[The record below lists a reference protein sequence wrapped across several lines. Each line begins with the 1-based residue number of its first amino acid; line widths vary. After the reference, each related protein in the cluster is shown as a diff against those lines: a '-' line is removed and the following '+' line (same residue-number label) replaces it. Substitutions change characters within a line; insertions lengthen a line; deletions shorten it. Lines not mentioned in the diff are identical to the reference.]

1 MDRAAWH
8 ARIVCGNEV
17 GAGFLVAGRRVLTC
31 AHVVR
36 WSDRAA
42 VTVTFPHARELGE
55 LSASVVAHGGWA
67 GEATDPGD
75 VAVLELDRDV
85 RLAPAGFAPP
95 DAAYTE
101 PYPRLIAYGFP
112 EGYDEG
118 TLAEYQAVSG
128 QLIAG
133 EWLELVAWHGH
144 GQPLEAGFSGAAA
157 TLPDGRVV
165 GMVTAS
171 SGTPRV
177 RKGRMLPLDV
187 MARYWPELGELVPTP
202 GHRDDARRRLY
213 ALLRRVGGA
222 GRAGDPNR
230 LYTAAVGAFGPPLP
244 PGGFSSLWAA
254 AAYVQWEV
262 PDPEAV
268 SRFAD
273 RLLDLLD
280 GGPAGSARRQ
290 APSAAE
296 ASCGPLAS
304 SASFASS
311 GPYSPPGFL
320 TTSGSPVSSGP
331 PMSSWSPMSSRS
343 PVTSQSPLS
352 WESPMSS
359 GSSVPAESPLSSESP
374 APPVSS
380 AWSPV
385 VVEID
390 HSGAGPDQVTVEVSA
405 YRDGQ
410 RRPVGAGRLPR
421 SGVRAYVQ
429 SRIDEA
435 VAHLAPHADELVTF
449 VLPREWLNEAVAR
462 WECSAEDSTPLG
474 CAYPLVV
481 TDRARHHSGRLR
493 HQLHKKWQRL
503 DSGRGVEVHR
513 IECGTQERPPSLR
526 KRLWDGDAGLAGFA
540 APPAAA
546 RQYFEVGLTVPVP
559 VLLWSRTGCPGT
571 GQENAPCSGS
581 GHRTEAR
588 TGHELAPGS
597 GHEIPPG
604 SGHGPGHEVPPGT
617 GHEDPRCPGSAFL
630 DQLTASVADVPA
642 AELPRHILS
651 LRLTADAADEPELHW
666 ARDLQLLWDDPR
678 CFPEPAA
685 SLHSPVA

>member
-1 MDRAAWH
+1 MTSASWH
-8 ARIVCGNEV
+8 ARIVCGHEV

-42 VTVTFPHARELGE
+42 VSVSFPHARELGE
-55 LSASVVAHGGWA
+55 LSASVVAHGGWT

-85 RLAPAGFAPP
+85 PLVPAGFAPP

-101 PYPRLIAYGFP
+101 PYPKLVAYGFP

-128 QLIAG
+128 QLIAD

-144 GQPLEAGFSGAAA
+144 GQPLVAGFSGAAA
-157 TLPDGRVV
+157 TLPDGRVA
-165 GMVTAS
+165 GMVTAA
-171 SGTPRV
+171 SGAPDV

-187 MARYWPELGELVPTP
+187 MARYWPELGELVPSP

-213 ALLRRVGGA
+213 ALLRRAADGTGPDC
-222 GRAGDPNR
+222 DPDR
-230 LYTAAVGAFGPPLP
+230 LYVDAVEAFGPPLP
-244 PGGFSSLWAA
+244 PGGFPTLWAA

-268 SRFAD
+268 GRFAD
-273 RLLDLLD
+273 RLRELLD
-280 GGPAGSARRQ
+280 GSPALQTPAAGSGQ
-290 APSAAE
+290 PGPAAE
-296 ASCGPLAS
+296 A
-304 SASFASS
+304 
-311 GPYSPPGFL
+311 
-320 TTSGSPVSSGP
+320 
-331 PMSSWSPMSSRS
+331 
-343 PVTSQSPLS
+343 
-352 WESPMSS
+352 
-359 GSSVPAESPLSSESP
+359 
-374 APPVSS
+374 AP

-410 RRPVGAGRLPR
+410 RRRVDVRRLPR
-421 SGVRAYVQ
+421 TGVRSYVQ
-429 SRIDEA
+429 GRIDEA
-435 VAHLAPHADELVTF
+435 VTQLAPDADELVTF
-449 VLPREWLNEAVAR
+449 VLPREWLNEAVAQ
-462 WECSAEDSTPLG
+462 WECGADDSTPLG

-493 HQLHKKWQRL
+493 HQLRKKWQKL
-503 DSGRGVEVHR
+503 DTGGGIEVHR
-513 IECGTQERPPSLR
+513 VECGTRERPPSLR

-540 APPAAA
+540 SAPPTA
-546 RQYFEVGLTVPVP
+546 RQHFEVGLTVPVP
-559 VLLWSRTGCPGT
+559 VLLWSRTGCSCT
-571 GQENAPCSGS
+571 GHGDAP
-581 GHRTEAR
+581 R
-588 TGHELAPGS
+588 TGTAGGE
-597 GHEIPPG
+597 PPRTG
-604 SGHGPGHEVPPGT
+604 DPLLRTGTPENEPP
-617 GHEDPRCPGSAFL
+617 CPGAAFL
-630 DQLTASVADVPA
+630 DQLTASVAEVPP
-642 AELPRHILS
+642 AELPRHVLS
-651 LRLTADAADEPELHW
+651 LRLTADAAEEPDLHW